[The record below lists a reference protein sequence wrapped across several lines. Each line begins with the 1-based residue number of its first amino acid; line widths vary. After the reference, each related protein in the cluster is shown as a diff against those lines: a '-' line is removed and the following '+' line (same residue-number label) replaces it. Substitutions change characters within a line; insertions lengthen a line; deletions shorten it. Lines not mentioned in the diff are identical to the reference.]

1 MIDPPLAGVAPSTAG
16 GGGGAIAKGLAQPD
30 APPTRFNAAGGPPL
44 TQINPKRRRKRP
56 NPGMRYHD
64 ETDEGY
70 FARRAAEHRLRVE
83 ATGNERARD
92 AHRRMAAAYERQAI
106 RALLDRSL
114 G

>member
-1 MIDPPLAGVAPSTAG
+1 MPFEIAPARSAAPL
-16 GGGGAIAKGLAQPD
+16 
-30 APPTRFNAAGGPPL
+30 TRFNAVGGPPL
-44 TQINPKRRRKRP
+44 TQINPKRRRLSP
-56 NPGMRYHD
+56 NPGMRYDD
-64 ETDEGY
+64 ETDESY

-106 RALLDRSL
+106 RALLDRNL

>member
-1 MIDPPLAGVAPSTAG
+1 
-16 GGGGAIAKGLAQPD
+16 
-30 APPTRFNAAGGPPL
+30 
-44 TQINPKRRRKRP
+44 
-56 NPGMRYHD
+56 MRYHD

>member
-1 MIDPPLAGVAPSTAG
+1 
-16 GGGGAIAKGLAQPD
+16 
-30 APPTRFNAAGGPPL
+30 
-44 TQINPKRRRKRP
+44 
-56 NPGMRYHD
+56 MRNHD
-64 ETDEGY
+64 ETDDSY
-70 FARRAAEHRLRVE
+70 YARRAAEHRLLVE